1 VAITLKEYAAGRP
14 KMTHQLG
21 DSLKNPQLLFS
32 RFVNSPAATAS
43 RPSRPPAAPPVQSIP
58 AATATPP
65 RKDLIQMGAVS
76 QSSAGKALSWPFLEQ
91 AQTQAPKQATPQTAG
106 SGPFPKISFQKPV
119 QLREGVQMYMPQN
132 PVKADGRVDLIIQF
146 RGDVPQRYGEGGVN
160 AVVVSAE
167 TAGLS
172 AAMMEKFGQS
182 SFVPQIMETVLAKLR
197 KQYGPEVQL
206 GRLAMGSFSAGYAP
220 LQVALSNPAVA
231 ARTDAVIVLDGIHYG
246 GAGKPNPAAHAPFV
260 DFAKAAS
267 QSQKLMVISHSAIK
281 PTYSSSTDAA
291 DYILKQA
298 GASRQSST
306 AAPAAWQY
314 SNRYGEKIAPSTR
327 ADRGDFHV
335 EGYAGNVAR
344 SHVEQIDQLG
354 NLWNQYL
361 APRWQ

>member
-1 VAITLKEYAAGRP
+1 
-14 KMTHQLG
+14 MTHQLG

-32 RFVNSPAATAS
+32 RFFKTAPTSSPSA
-43 RPSRPPAAPPVQSIP
+43 PPLAAPSPIFAS
-58 AATATPP
+58 AP
-65 RKDLIQMGAVS
+65 RSDLIQMGAVS
-76 QSSAGKALSWPFLEQ
+76 QSTTGKALSLPFLEEP
-91 AQTQAPKQATPQTAG
+91 QTQTHIQAKTQTA
-106 SGPFPKISFQKPV
+106 SAGPFPKISFQKPV

-132 PVKADGRVDLIIQF
+132 PVKPDGTVDLIIQF

-172 AAMMEKFGQS
+172 AAMIEKFGQS

-197 KQYGPEVQL
+197 KQYGPQVQL

-220 LQVALSNPAVA
+220 LQVALANPAVA
-231 ARTDAVIVLDGIHYG
+231 ARTDAVVVLDGIHYG
-246 GAGKPNPAAHAPFV
+246 SAGKPNPAAHAPFV

-267 QSQKLMVISHSAIK
+267 QGQKLMVISHSAIK
-281 PTYSSSTDAA
+281 PTYASSTDAA

-298 GASRQSST
+298 GATRQSST
-306 AAPAAWQY
+306 APPASWQY
-314 SNRYGEKIAPSTR
+314 TNRYGDKIAPNTR

-344 SHVEQIDQLG
+344 SHVEQIDHLG
-354 NLWNQYL
+354 NLWNAYL

>member
-1 VAITLKEYAAGRP
+1 
-14 KMTHQLG
+14 MTQELG
-21 DSLKNPQLLFS
+21 DALKNPQLLFS
-32 RFVNSPAATAS
+32 RFAKPAVPKAPGPAPAPSFQAVSPLS
-43 RPSRPPAAPPVQSIP
+43 QAAPPLSQAP
-58 AATATPP
+58 LAP
-65 RKDLIQMGAVS
+65 RPDLIQMGAIS
-76 QSSAGKALSWPFLEQ
+76 QSPAGKALSLPFLDTPKIQ
-91 AQTQAPKQATPQTAG
+91 AKQAPTAPAG

-132 PVKADGRVDLIIQF
+132 PVKPDGTVDLIIQF

-172 AAMMEKFGQS
+172 GAMMEKFGQS
-182 SFVPQIMETVLAKLR
+182 SFVPQIMESVLAKLR
-197 KQYGPEVQL
+197 KQYGSQVQL

-231 ARTDAVIVLDGIHYG
+231 ARTDAVMVLDGIHYG
-246 GAGKPNPAAHAPFV
+246 GVGKPTPAAHAPFV

-267 QSQKLMVISHSAIK
+267 QGQKLMVISHSAIK

-298 GASRQSST
+298 GATRQNSST
-306 AAPAAWQY
+306 APAAWEY
-314 SNRYGEKIAPSTR
+314 TNRYGEKIAPSTR
-327 ADRGDFHV
+327 ADKGDFHV

-344 SHVEQIDQLG
+344 SHVEQIDHLG

>member
-1 VAITLKEYAAGRP
+1 
-14 KMTHQLG
+14 MTHQLG

-32 RFVNSPAATAS
+32 RFVKSPAPTAS
-43 RPSRPPAAPPVQSIP
+43 PLGMPLPPAAPQLPSMP
-58 AATATPP
+58 TAAP
-65 RKDLIQMGAVS
+65 RTDLIQMGAVS
-76 QSSAGKALSWPFLEQ
+76 QSTTGKAKSLPFLEQ
-91 AQTQAPKQATPQTAG
+91 AQTQTKIPTQTPKQVSS

-132 PVKADGRVDLIIQF
+132 PVKADGSVDLIIQF

-231 ARTDAVIVLDGIHYG
+231 ARTDAVVVLDGIHYG
-246 GAGKPNPAAHAPFV
+246 GAGKPNPTAHAPFV

-267 QSQKLMVISHSAIK
+267 QGQKLMVISHSAIK

-298 GASRQSST
+298 GATRQSST

-314 SNRYGEKIAPSTR
+314 TNRYGEKIAPSTR
-327 ADRGDFHV
+327 ADRGDLYV